1 MTGALLTA
9 FVLGVCALQWQADL
23 PSPVALMLILAAG
36 AAALVVAFRVS
47 RPSKAL
53 LLLACCGSLMLGFGL
68 AGLRAQWRLA
78 DALPFA
84 DEGRDVQLTGVVAS
98 LPVRLDRGVRFEFDV
113 EAHEPGIA
121 VPPRILLGWYAA
133 GEPVQPGERWSF
145 VVRLRRPH
153 GALNPGG
160 FDFEGWMLERDLRA
174 SGYVRYSPESPP
186 RRSATMVW
194 SPQYAIERARA
205 WLRDRLLQVVGS
217 ERYGGVLV
225 ALVLGDQRAIAD
237 ADWTFFNRTGISH
250 LVSISGLHITM
261 IAALVGGIAGA
272 VWRRAP
278 ALLRRAPAQLAA
290 VCCGM
295 VAALLYALLAGWG
308 IPAQRTVLML
318 AVVAVAWLVR
328 VRMAPVTTL
337 LLAAFVVCIFDPW
350 AVTSAGFWLSFGAV
364 AAIVWVVHGRP
375 SGGAAGRWSVL
386 ATAARVQLAVSLA
399 LIPATA
405 VLFQQIS
412 LVSPLANAVAIPVVS
427 WIVTPLALIGAAFAA
442 LPSPLQGL
450 AAPLLVLA
458 DVVFTYLAVLLQA
471 LAFPAWASVAVPA
484 PPLAFG
490 VLAVAGVAWLLAPP
504 GWPAR
509 GLGVIA
515 LLPLLVWPGER
526 PAAGELW
533 VTALDVGQGSA
544 IVLETRDR
552 AWLYDAGPRYSSDAD
567 AGERVVLPHLRRR
580 GIEALDGMIVSHL
593 DQDHSGGAAAVLRG
607 IEVRQL
613 LSSIPPGHAAL
624 GGRTAVERC
633 EAGQVLKSGEMTL
646 NVLHPLAQDYERRA
660 ATNVM
665 SCVVRVQTGPTTV
678 LLTGDIPADFE
689 GALARREPALQAQLL
704 MVPHHGSRSSSSLAL
719 LEAAA
724 PLQAFAQ
731 SGYRNRY
738 GHPDPIVVARYATRG
753 IELARTDHGGALQWR
768 FAADGAAKHSTARA
782 TAVRYWHNR
791 PSPGHG
797 RPSADVVDEVETDET
812 PQEPLSGMP

>member
-1 MTGALLTA
+1 MTGLLLAA

-23 PSPVALMLILAAG
+23 ASLVALMLILAAG
-36 AAALVVAFRVS
+36 ATALVVALRAS

-53 LLLACCGSLMLGFGL
+53 LLLACSGSLVLGFGF

-78 DALPFA
+78 DALSFA
-84 DEGRDVQLTGVVAS
+84 DEGRDVQVTGVVAS

-113 EAHEPGIA
+113 EAHEPELA

-160 FDFEGWMLERDLRA
+160 FDFEAWMLERGLRA
-174 SGYVRYSPESPP
+174 SGYVRHSPKLPP
-186 RRSATMVW
+186 RRLAAMVW
-194 SPQYAIERARA
+194 SPRYAVERVRA
-205 WLRDRLLQVVGS
+205 WLRDRLLHEVGS

-237 ADWTFFNRTGISH
+237 ADWTLFNRTGISH

-261 IAALVGGIAGA
+261 IAALVGGVAGA
-272 VWRRAP
+272 IWRRAP

-290 VCCGM
+290 ICCGM
-295 VAALLYALLAGWG
+295 AAALLYALLAGWG

-318 AVVAVAWLVR
+318 AVVAVAWLAR
-328 VRMAPVTTL
+328 ARMAPGLAL

-350 AVTSAGFWLSFGAV
+350 AVTAAGFWLSFGAV
-364 AAIVWVVHGRP
+364 AAIVWVVYGRP
-375 SGGAAGRWSVL
+375 LVGVGRGFAL

-412 LVSPLANAVAIPVVS
+412 LVSPLANAVAIPVIS

-450 AAPLLVLA
+450 AAPLLALA
-458 DVVFTYLAVLLQA
+458 DVVFTYLALLLQA

-484 PPLAFG
+484 PPLTFG
-490 VLAVAGVAWLLAPP
+490 VLAVAGAAWLLAPP

-633 EAGQVLKSGEMTL
+633 AAGQVLRSGELTL

-719 LEAAA
+719 LEAAT
-724 PLQAFAQ
+724 PSQAFAQ

-768 FAADGAAKHSTARA
+768 FAADGAVKHSAARA

-791 PSPGHG
+791 PSSGHD
-797 RPSADVVDEVETDET
+797 RPSPEVVEEAETDEA